1 MFPSALDGAVARSR
15 AFARLP
21 HPALAT
27 LAALLICGV
36 GLAWRLQGAAYDTS
50 SPLIDENEVVEQA
63 VAFMGGELR
72 YYFLKYGPFTMY
84 VLAGVYRLL
93 AAVHAVTPLDYASRV
108 FFDGAEHYFVA
119 RAYTA
124 GTLSVLALASF
135 FAFRR
140 YYGSAPALLV
150 CTLLGLPFVDVLT
163 HGARIDMPQAAF
175 QGMALLALGE
185 VVLRPSRRV
194 WVLAGAC
201 AGLGIATK
209 PLPGMLILPSFVL
222 ASWFAARS
230 RPDAEPRRWAA
241 RLGAALASPGA
252 WLAALACAVV
262 AAAGN
267 PALLDIR
274 RFVESQRDAVAL
286 HSGEVSWSHQSVGS
300 SALVLGLP
308 FVVAALSA
316 AVVCIVRRDPRGL
329 VVASFLGVYLGA
341 FAGRASRHYYMVA
354 AAVAACLLVG
364 HGFALA
370 VSWATSLPRPS
381 RGRGWVGWAWLPLAG
396 VLAAPGVAVVLA
408 RTSSPPYTTI
418 ARQWLYD
425 HVPAGTRIVYVGW
438 RGSGPQLV
446 STNKKTQARWG
457 EHFAYGRDHYQ
468 FLKQAFDRGYAD
480 YEQSGRPRYSLTVH
494 RDKPRPRG
502 KGMSKA
508 ISVSLLRTAQAK
520 KQAYIILAGVAA
532 PDVHD
537 LHYSWL
543 DSAILEQQ
551 FGGIVIFRVPDAP
564 EPAAAVATP
573 EPDAAASSPPPM

>member
-1 MFPSALDGAVARSR
+1 MSPSALDGGVARSPW
-15 AFARLP
+15 FARLP
-21 HPALAT
+21 RPTLASA
-27 LAALLICGV
+27 AALLICAV
-36 GLAWRLQGAAYDTS
+36 GLVWRLQGAACETS

-72 YYFLKYGPFTMY
+72 YHFLKYGPFTMY
-84 VLAGVYRLL
+84 VLAGIYRLL
-93 AAVHAVTPLDYASRV
+93 AALHGVTSLEYASRV

-124 GTLSVLALASF
+124 GTLSVLGLVSF

-140 YYGSAPALLV
+140 HYGIGPALLV
-150 CTLLGLPFVDVLT
+150 CTLLGLPFVDALT

-185 VVLRPSRRV
+185 VVVRPSKRV
-194 WVLAGAC
+194 WILAGAC

-209 PLPGMLILPSFVL
+209 PLPGLLILPSFVL

-230 RPDAEPRRWAA
+230 GRDGEPRRWAA

-252 WLAALACAVV
+252 WLAALGCVV
-262 AAAGN
+262 LAAAGN
-267 PALLDIR
+267 PALLDIGD
-274 RFVESQRDAVAL
+274 FVESQREAVAL
-286 HSGEVSWSHQSVGS
+286 HSGNVSWSHQSVGA

-308 FVVAALSA
+308 FVLAVVAAALA
-316 AVVCIVRRDPRGL
+316 CLARRDPRGL

-370 VSWATSLPRPS
+370 IAWATS
-381 RGRGWVGWAWLPLAG
+381 RGRGWTAWAWLPLAG
-396 VLAAPGVAVVLA
+396 VLVAPGVASVLS
-408 RTSSPPYTTI
+408 RTSNPPYASI

-425 HVPAGTRIVYVGW
+425 HVPTGTRIVYVGW

-468 FLKQAFDRGYAD
+468 FLKQAFDRGYAE
-480 YEQSGRPRYSLTVH
+480 YEQSGRPRYSLALH
-494 RDKPRPRG
+494 RDKPLPRG
-502 KGMSKA
+502 KGMPKA
-508 ISVSLLRTAQAK
+508 ISDSLLKTARAK
-520 KQAYIILAGVAA
+520 KQAYIILAGVPV

-537 LHYSWL
+537 LHYRWF

-551 FGGIVIFRVPDAP
+551 FGGIAIFRVPDAP
-564 EPAAAVATP
+564 EAAAAVAAP
-573 EPDAAASSPPPM
+573 EPDAAVAAPEAAAPQPM